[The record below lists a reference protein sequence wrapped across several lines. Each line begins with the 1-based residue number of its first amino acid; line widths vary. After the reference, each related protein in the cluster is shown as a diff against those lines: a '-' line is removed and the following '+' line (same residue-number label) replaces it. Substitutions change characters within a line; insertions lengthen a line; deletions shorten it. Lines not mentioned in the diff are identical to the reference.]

1 MGSRVRARES
11 AYVLAAAIVF
21 CPTVVCAAERH
32 VRAGENLQSVID
44 AAQPGD
50 VILLQAG
57 ATFRG
62 NFVLPVKPGATYITI
77 RSAAADSLLP
87 PAGTRITPAYAP
99 QLAKIESGNGDCALR
114 TLAGAH
120 HWRLMF
126 LEFGPNNL
134 GYGEIVRLGET
145 SGQTSLSQVPY
156 ELDIDRVYVHGH
168 PLYGQKRGI
177 ALNARAV
184 TIRNSWISDMK
195 AVGVDTQAIGGWNG
209 PGQYV
214 IENNYLEASGENIL
228 FGGADPSIP
237 GLITADV
244 TVRYNYISRPMSWR
258 DPIIPSPKAVTASP
272 AQGSLPA
279 GTYAYRVIARRP
291 VGIGSHGRS
300 PSSIEVRLTIAG
312 GGVRVSWAPV
322 PDAVDYFVY
331 GRRAGAPDRY
341 WVVSTTSYTDTGE
354 GGTATT
360 LPADEGT
367 TWTIKNLFEL
377 KNARRV
383 LVEYNIFENNWKSGQ
398 AGYSILFTVRNQ
410 DGGCTW
416 CVVADVTF
424 QYNVVRNV
432 GGGINILGHDDNY
445 PSGQATNIRIRH
457 NLMTNVTTTLGGSGW
472 FLLLGEAPR
481 DIFVDHNTVQ
491 NDGTTSVYAWGREPS
506 GAPRQILGVQLTN
519 NALRHGDYGI
529 NGDGFSFGTTTLAG
543 YFPDLVMRSTWMA
556 GGTASRYP
564 AGNLFAG
571 TFESGFVDAARG
583 DYRAAPGG
591 ILAGAATDGT
601 NIGADITTLL
611 RGVSGVVA
619 GMPPTGAVPTTPPPA
634 PPPAP
639 TPISLGAP
647 GNVRMIV
654 R

>member
-21 CPTVVCAAERH
+21 CPTVVCGAERL

-62 NFVLPVKPGATYITI
+62 NFVLPAKPGTAYITI
-77 RSAAADSLLP
+77 RSATADNLLP
-87 PAGTRITPAYAP
+87 PAGTRITPAHAP
-99 QLAKIESGNGDCALR
+99 YLAKIESGNGDCALR

-120 HWRLMF
+120 HWRLML
-126 LEFGPNNL
+126 LEFGPNTL

-145 SGQTSLSQVPY
+145 SSQTSLSQVPY
-156 ELDIDRVYVHGH
+156 EIEVDRVYVHGH
-168 PLYGQKRGI
+168 PLYGQKRAI

-184 TIRNSWISDMK
+184 AIRNSWISDIK

-237 GLITADV
+237 GLVTEDI
-244 TVRYNYISRPMSWR
+244 TVRYNYVSRPMSWR

-312 GGVRVSWAPV
+312 GGVRISWAPV
-322 PDAVDYFVY
+322 PDAVDYFIY
-331 GRRAGAPDRY
+331 GRTAGAPDRY
-341 WVVSTTSYTDTGE
+341 WVVSTTSYTDTGQ

-416 CVVADVTF
+416 CIVADVVF

-445 PSGQATNIRIRH
+445 PSQQVSNIRIRH
-457 NLMTNVTTTLGGSGW
+457 NLLTKVTTALGGSGW

-481 DIFVDHNTVQ
+481 DILVDHNTVD
-491 NDGTTSVYAWGREPS
+491 NDGTTVMYAWS
-506 GAPRQILGVQLTN
+506 HSATDARQIRGMVFTN
-519 NALRHGDYGI
+519 NALRHGEYGI
-529 NGDGFSFGTTTLAG
+529 NGDGFSFGTTTLTG
-543 YFPDLVMRSTWMA
+543 YFPDLVMRRNWLAS
-556 GGTASRYP
+556 GPASRYP
-564 AGNLFAG
+564 ADNFFSFA
-571 TFESGFVDAARG
+571 FESGFVDTARG
-583 DYRAAPGG
+583 DYRVAPNT
-591 ILAGAATDGT
+591 LLVNAATDGT
-601 NIGADITTLL
+601 NLGADMTTLL
-611 RGVSGVVA
+611 RGISGVVA
-619 GMPPTGAVPTTPPPA
+619 GVAPTGAVPTTPPPA

-639 TPISLGAP
+639 QPISLGAP